1 MSKLYLV
8 SMGSGTVYTR
18 RFQNG
23 ELLLGKEIDNIS
35 RPDLSF
41 PTVCTHAHVIEV
53 RANGFCY
60 EFTGKFYQ
68 CELTKRE
75 DGSYYDKLIEQPVV
89 VKV

>member
-18 RFQNG
+18 RFKDG
-23 ELLLGKEIDNIS
+23 ELLLGQEIDCLS

-41 PTVCTHAHVIEV
+41 PTVSTHADVIEV
-53 RANGFCY
+53 RVTHACY
-60 EFTGKFYQ
+60 EFTGKFYK

-75 DGSYYDKLIEQPVV
+75 DGTYYDKLIEQPVV
-89 VKV
+89 MKV

>member
-18 RFQNG
+18 RFKDG
-23 ELLLGKEIDNIS
+23 ELVLGQEIDCLS

-41 PTVCTHAHVIEV
+41 PTVSTHAHVIEV

-60 EFTGKFYQ
+60 EFTGKFYK
-68 CELTKRE
+68 CELTKKA
-75 DGSYYDKLIEQPVV
+75 DGSYYDKLVEQPIV